1 MNLPSEI
8 GNKIQNLISLCNK
21 YEVTRMFLFGSSV
34 TGNFNPDT
42 SDVDIIVEIDN
53 MPPERKGEL
62 LMQLWGE
69 LEKLFARKVDLLTT
83 PNVRNPYLKNEIE
96 NTKLLIYDR
105 AS

>member
-8 GNKIQNLISLCNK
+8 GNKIQKLISLCNK

-42 SDVDIIVEIDN
+42 SDVDIIVEIEN
-53 MPPERKGEL
+53 MPPEKKGEL
-62 LMQLWGE
+62 LMQLWNE

-105 AS
+105 AG